1 MKVFPDRLSDALKG
15 PMAKVYL
22 VAGPEALL
30 LEESLDLIRQAAKA
44 QGVVERVVVE
54 ADGRFDW
61 TRLGQATETGSLFA
75 MRRLV
80 ELRLPSGK
88 PGKEGALAIREWIAA
103 PGDDVL
109 LIKCA
114 AWDLTQEKSV
124 WFKSIDEAGVFV
136 PCWTI
141 KPHQLPQWITSRLAS
156 KGLSAD
162 RSGVTFLAQRME
174 GNVLAAAQEVERLA
188 LLHPKGHRLTLAE
201 LKQSVVDHAR
211 FDPFRLVELVLTAQ
225 SGPALRCIRGLM
237 EAGVPGPAVVFALAR
252 ELEVTAAYQV
262 LIKKQSAQQIFRDF
276 HVWPARQGPIE
287 AVAKRLSPKNIALAL
302 AELSKLDRMS
312 KSNDAHQFWVSLER
326 LCVGLADTNHFD
338 FVDDG
343 MVGRVA

>member
-30 LEESLDLIRQAAKA
+30 LEESLDQIRQAAKA

-61 TRLGQATETGSLFA
+61 DRLGQATETGSLFA
-75 MRRLV
+75 TRRLV
-80 ELRLPSGK
+80 ELRLASGK
-88 PGKEGALAIREWIAA
+88 PGKEGAQAIREWIAT

-114 AWDLTQEKSV
+114 AWDLAQEKSV
-124 WFKSIDEAGVFV
+124 WFKSLDEAGVFV

-141 KPHQLPQWITSRLAS
+141 KAHQLPQWIASRLSA

-162 RSGVTFLAQRME
+162 RSGVEFLAQRLE

-188 LLHPKGHRLTLAE
+188 LLHPQGHRLTLAE
-201 LKQSVVDHAR
+201 LKQSVADHAR

-237 EAGVPGPAVVFALAR
+237 ETGVPGPAVVFALAR
-252 ELEVTAAYQV
+252 ELETTAAFQV
-262 LIKKQSAQQIFRDF
+262 LSKKQPAPTVFRELQ
-276 HVWPARQGPIE
+276 VWPQRQGPIE
-287 AVAKRLSPKNIALAL
+287 AAAKRLSPRHIALAL

-326 LCVGLADTNHFD
+326 LGVGLADTAHFD

-343 MVGRVA
+343 MMGRAA